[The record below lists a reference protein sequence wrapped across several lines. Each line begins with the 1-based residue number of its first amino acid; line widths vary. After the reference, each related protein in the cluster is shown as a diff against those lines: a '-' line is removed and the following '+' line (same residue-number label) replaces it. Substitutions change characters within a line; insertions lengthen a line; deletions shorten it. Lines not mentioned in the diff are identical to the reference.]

1 MVIRCVLLV
10 ATDGL
15 YDMLSNERAVGV
27 AFDHW
32 GDPASAAVE
41 LVKEAGECDK
51 ITVWCDA
58 TMSCCCVTATL
69 SPPVAHTDREGILL

>member
-15 YDMLSNERAVGV
+15 YDMLSNDRAVNV

-41 LVKEAGECDK
+41 LVKEAGESYHHYLLLCDSS
-51 ITVWCDA
+51 ITPTSPSA
-58 TMSCCCVTATL
+58 AHPGTL
-69 SPPVAHTDREGILL
+69 I

>member
-1 MVIRCVLLV
+1 MIRCVLLV

-41 LVKEAGECDK
+41 LVKEAGKYD
-51 ITVWCDA
+51 D
-58 TMSCCCVTATL
+58 CV
-69 SPPVAHTDREGILL
+69 I

>member
-41 LVKEAGECDK
+41 LVKEAGEYNDCVMGWDVMCCD
-51 ITVWCDA
+51 V
-58 TMSCCCVTATL
+58 M
-69 SPPVAHTDREGILL
+69 